1 MSFIAGMGAVKSF
14 TFTRG
19 MFKGCGK
26 HPRTRDW
33 RGEYLC
39 EKGADGRYRWVRQ
52 WTPLQKKQRA
62 WRAPPAA
69 LTSYRAAKK
78 AFDASCT
85 LEDLQKANK
94 KKPAVTNPYYP
105 SPLPVSDEKMI
116 ERCRYTNYVRTL
128 QAKAT
133 TACGPRPRF
142 LGPLPS
148 YCVTRPNKAPSW
160 EKHPRDWMPE
170 KAGTPS
176 EQVRFITKPVSR
188 IEWVKN
194 EQQAE
199 ADKEQRQKDAM
210 AKWMA
215 IWAASARKK
224 PVRVSRSWKARKDA
238 ADALQAREREL
249 CGEPPS
255 RTRLSRSD
263 NAFCVQRSGKAP
275 AWEIHGFQWK
285 PEHEG
290 AWNPAKDGLK
300 PYSRRRPSSP
310 ELTLPPVWVTSDG
323 SGIPTPE
330 AAQGIPGWA
339 WIVGGVVAAM
349 ALGGQG

>member
-1 MSFIAGMGAVKSF
+1 MSFIAGWNESIKRAQTQSQGLWAKRKAWKPAPGAKA
-14 TFTRG
+14 
-19 MFKGCGK
+19 KAAAA
-26 HPRTRDW
+26 RDEFYAQCNQETLV
-33 RGEYLC
+33 RYKAASRALRNPYM
-39 EKGADGRYRWVRQ
+39 ARRMRYRAITLGACQRQ
-52 WTPLQKKQRA
+52 Q
-62 WRAPPAA
+62 
-69 LTSYRAAKK
+69 SRAASE
-78 AFDASCT
+78 A
-85 LEDLQKANK
+85 
-94 KKPAVTNPYYP
+94 
-105 SPLPVSDEKMI
+105 
-116 ERCRYTNYVRTL
+116 
-128 QAKAT
+128 AKA
-133 TACGPRPRF
+133 
-142 LGPLPS
+142 
-148 YCVTRPNKAPSW
+148 
-160 EKHPRDWMPE
+160 
-170 KAGTPS
+170 
-176 EQVRFITKPVSR
+176 
-188 IEWVKN
+188 
-194 EQQAE
+194 E
-199 ADKEQRQKDAM
+199 AL
-210 AKWMA
+210 
-215 IWAASARKK
+215 AASARKK
-224 PVRVSRSWKARKDA
+224 PVRVSGSWKARKDA

-349 ALGGQG
+349 ALGGKT